1 MKHSPHLIAL
11 DAGTTAVKTVLFSA
25 DGREVAAHA
34 CEYPLQTPAADRVEA
49 DPEAYWQAACQGI
62 ASVLRQSGVNGEA
75 VAAVGVTSQG
85 ESVILLDAHGQPLR
99 PAMVWLD
106 QRAVAET
113 ALLAARFSR
122 QQVYARTGQPEI
134 VPTWTAAKLLWL
146 KRHEPDIFAR
156 TKKIVLVADYLVYR
170 LSGRFASD
178 HALNPS
184 TLYYDLTRGA
194 WWDEMLDFI
203 GLKPGLLPELCPSGT
218 AVGPV
223 TAAVGLGAAT
233 LVTTA
238 PIDQIA
244 AALGAGNVAPGMVT
258 ETTGSAMALCA
269 TVSTPCHDPAMQ
281 IGLYRH
287 AIPGHY
293 VLMPWVPTAGMVLR
307 WFRDELGGG
316 AGYPELSALAAPVP
330 AGSDGL
336 LVLPHFSGSFAPAAN
351 PAARGVFYGLTL
363 AHGRGHLVRAIFEA
377 VAYMLR
383 DNLELL
389 EKLGAPCAAIR
400 SLGGGARDPL
410 WLQIKA
416 DVLNRSVIAPDGA
429 ETTSLGAAIAAA
441 VAAGLQPS
449 LAAATAAMVRPG
461 RPCAPNPAQAARY
474 EQSYQAWRRLND
486 LLIPTFGESHA

>member
-1 MKHSPHLIAL
+1 MKKNPYLIAL
-11 DAGTTAVKTVLFSA
+11 DAGTTAVKTVLFTA
-25 DGREVAAHA
+25 DGREVATHA
-34 CEYPLQTPAADRVEA
+34 CEYALQTPAPDRVEA

-62 ASVLRQSGVNGEA
+62 KSVLRQSGINGDDI
-75 VAAVGVTSQG
+75 AAVGVTSQG
-85 ESVILLDAHGQPLR
+85 ESVILLDAQGRPLR

-146 KRHEPDIFAR
+146 KQHEPEIFAR
-156 TKKIVLVADYLVYR
+156 AKKILLVADYLVYR
-170 LSGRFASD
+170 LTGRFVSD

-203 GLKPGLLPELCPSGT
+203 GLETGRLPELCASGT
-218 AVGPV
+218 PVGPV
-223 TAAVGLGAAT
+223 TAAVGLGRT
-233 LVTTA
+233 TMVTTA

-244 AALGAGNVAPGMVT
+244 AALGAGNVAPGMLT

-269 TVSTPCHDPAMQ
+269 TVSTPCHDPKLQ

-330 AGSDGL
+330 AGCDGL
-336 LVLPHFSGSFAPAAN
+336 VVLPHFSGSFSPIVN
-351 PAARGVFYGLTL
+351 PAARGVFYGLSL

-389 EKLGAPCAAIR
+389 EKLGGPCTAIR
-400 SLGGGARDPL
+400 SLGGGARDLL

-416 DVLNRSVIAPDGA
+416 DVLNRPVIAPDGT

-441 VAAGLQPS
+441 VAAGLYPS
-449 LAAATAAMVRPG
+449 LAAATTIMVRPG
-461 RPCAPNPAQAARY
+461 RPCIPDPAQAACY
-474 EQSYQAWRRLND
+474 EQGYQAWRNLNH
-486 LLIPTFGESHA
+486 LLIPSFGETHA